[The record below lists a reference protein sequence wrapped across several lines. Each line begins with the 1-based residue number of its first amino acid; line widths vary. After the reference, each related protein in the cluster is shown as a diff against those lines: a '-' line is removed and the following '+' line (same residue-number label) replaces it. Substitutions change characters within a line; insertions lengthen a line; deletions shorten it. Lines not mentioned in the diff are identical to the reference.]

1 MAQENN
7 NKKKRGRSS
16 GNSVLLMLVLIII
29 GAIAAVATVMIFN
42 DGKLFGSSKP
52 PVAKVE
58 GADENGKIAVPL
70 CVRNIDA
77 YAAVQ
82 NEDLIDPKVK
92 DFAVRKVDALKA
104 KEQGFITDITQI
116 RGRVLGRDKLPGYAF
131 VEADFLPKGTRPGPG
146 AAIENGARGVWIEP
160 AQVQGLDSLRRGDR
174 FDLMAMVK
182 VRDGAA
188 AADARYATPGA
199 QAARADEGAWNT
211 SKRLLVSNG
220 KVVVALPQDQQM
232 RKGKKIFVQ
241 VSEAEAVELQSAL
254 TVNAEIVS
262 FLRSGQPGAGDSNLP
277 EPARPQAMDTI
288 EVMQGG
294 KTTTVQVP
302 ATPPK

>member
-1 MAQENN
+1 MAQE

-16 GNSVLLMLVLIII
+16 GNSVLLMLVLVLI
-29 GAIAAVATVMIFN
+29 GAIAAVVTVMIVN
-42 DGKLFGSSKP
+42 DGKLWGGEKKP
-52 PVAKVE
+52 APAKIE
-58 GADENGKIAVPL
+58 GADDEGKIAVPI
-70 CVRNIDA
+70 CARGIEA

-104 KEQGFITDITQI
+104 KENGFITDITAI
-116 RGRVLGRDKLPGYAF
+116 RGRVMGRDKLPGYAF

-146 AAIENGARGVWIEP
+146 AAIETGMRGVWIEP
-160 AQVQGLDSLRRGDR
+160 SQVQGLDSLRRGDR

-182 VRDGAA
+182 VRDGGAST
-188 AADARYATPGA
+188 DARYATPGA
-199 QAARADEGAWNT
+199 QAARADDSAWST

-220 KVVVALPQDQQM
+220 KVVVAVPQDAQA
-232 RKGKKIFVQ
+232 RRGKKIFVQ
-241 VSEAEAVELQSAL
+241 VAESEVDELQSAL

-262 FLRSGQPGAGDSNLP
+262 YQRSGQPGAGETNLP

-288 EVMQGG
+288 QVMQGG

-302 ATPPK
+302 STPPK

>member
-1 MAQENN
+1 MAQE

-42 DGKLFGSSKP
+42 DGKLFGSPKP
-52 PVAKVE
+52 QVAKIE

-70 CVRNIDA
+70 CVRGIEA

-92 DFAVRKVDALKA
+92 DFAVRKVDAQKA
-104 KEQGFITDITQI
+104 KDQGFITDITQI
-116 RGRVLGRDKLPGYAF
+116 RGRVMGRDKLPGYAF
-131 VEADFLPKGTRPGPG
+131 VEADFMPKGTRPGPG

-182 VRDGAA
+182 VRDAAA
-188 AADARYATPGA
+188 AADARFAAPGA

-220 KVVVALPQDQQM
+220 KVIVALPQDQQL

-241 VSEAEAVELQSAL
+241 VAEAEAVELQSAL

-277 EPARPQAMDTI
+277 EPAHPQAMDTI

-302 ATPPK
+302 ATQPN